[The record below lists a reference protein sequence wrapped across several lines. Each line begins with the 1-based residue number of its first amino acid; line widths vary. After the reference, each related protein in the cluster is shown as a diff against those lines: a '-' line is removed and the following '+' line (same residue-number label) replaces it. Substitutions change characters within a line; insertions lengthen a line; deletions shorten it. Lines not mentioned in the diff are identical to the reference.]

1 MIENFQPGVPLVPV
15 VFRDIHDG
23 VFIRQNDYYKKYLY
37 TDLLWVKASGSY
49 SAIHLRDRSRIVV
62 ALRLGVMNRYLP
74 ESHFVRIH
82 RSYVVSLF
90 AIDTFVGNSL
100 RIGDEWF
107 PMGRLY
113 RRDVLS
119 LLNILSY
126 VCDLSEDS

>member
-1 MIENFQPGVPLVPV
+1 MPV

-49 SAIHLRDRSRIVV
+49 RAIQVRDRSRIVV

-107 PMGRLY
+107 PIGRLY